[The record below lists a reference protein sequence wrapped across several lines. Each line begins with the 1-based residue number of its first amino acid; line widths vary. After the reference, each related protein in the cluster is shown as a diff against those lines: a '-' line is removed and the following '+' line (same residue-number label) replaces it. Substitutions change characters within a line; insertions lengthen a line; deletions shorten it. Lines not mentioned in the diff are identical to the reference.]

1 MSAEALDDLARARAE
16 FIQWRSHSAGR
27 GRIPSHL
34 WALAISLVPTHS
46 VATVARELGLN
57 QGRLRAR
64 LKLDRTP
71 APKRRQANPRF
82 VELRSVD
89 VGSASVLGAIGATEP
104 RFEVGVRVRITRP
117 DATSMTLE
125 LAVDRYD
132 VLERLVAS
140 FARSAS

>member
-1 MSAEALDDLARARAE
+1 MSAEALGDLARARAE

-64 LKLDRTP
+64 LKLDRAP
-71 APKRRQANPRF
+71 APKRRPATPRF
-82 VELRSVD
+82 VELRPVD
-89 VGSASVLGAIGATEP
+89 AGSTKMLGAIGATEP
-104 RFEVGVRVRITRP
+104 CFEGAVRVRIDRP

-125 LAVDRYD
+125 LAVDRFD